1 MEEDPFPGRLRPG
14 HYRLPDPSSIPRDH
28 LTVVGPS
35 LRCLRASVQRW
46 TRQEPRAEF
55 PYLSEE
61 SNQVDQ
67 KLGKP

>member
-14 HYRLPDPSSIPRDH
+14 HYRLLEPSSIPRDY
-28 LTVVGPS
+28 LRVVGPS
-35 LRCLRASVQRW
+35 LRGLRDSVQRW
-46 TRQEPRAEF
+46 PRQEPRAEF

-61 SNQVDQ
+61 NNQVDQ